1 MKNEVTIKD
10 IAQELGIHHTT
21 VSRALKGSEKV
32 KEDTRKLILEKVKE
46 LKYEP
51 NFLAQSF
58 RNKKTNII
66 SVIVPDLK
74 HHFFSKF
81 ISDITE
87 LTNASGYMVM
97 VFQSNDDPDTEKKIL
112 ASLSGFRVA
121 GVAASIGFQSKS
133 TNHFDILKDNNIPLV
148 FFDRVPI
155 ETPFSTV
162 TLDNIKAVGMV
173 VDEMI
178 RRGKKRIAYVSYNS
192 DLKEISDKFVGYEK
206 AISSA
211 GLSYKRCVHVKHL
224 FLDYGYEIAP
234 LLVDGKEK
242 PDSII
247 CVTDEVAIGIMKYLK
262 EMKYSIPNDISV
274 SGFDDDPLG
283 MVCDPK
289 LTTVSPCTE
298 VMANATFSLLLKQI
312 EGKKIIKKDIVL
324 PMKLLKRDS

>member
-10 IAQELGIHHTT
+10 IAKELGIHHTT

-58 RNKKTNII
+58 RNKKTNIV
-66 SVIVPDLK
+66 SVIVPDVK

-87 LTNASGYMVM
+87 LANDSGYMVM
-97 VFQSNDDPDTEKKIL
+97 VFQSNDNPNIEKKIL

-121 GVAASIGFQSKS
+121 GVVASIGLQTKS
-133 TNHFDILKDNNIPLV
+133 TNHYNVSKDNHIPLV

-155 ETPFSTV
+155 KTPFSTV
-162 TLDNIKAVGMV
+162 TLDNINAISMV

-178 RRGKKRIAYVSYNS
+178 RRGKKRIAYVSFNS
-192 DLKEISDKFVGYEK
+192 HLKEYSDKFTGYEK

-211 GLSYKRCVHVKHL
+211 GLSYKRCLHVKHM
-224 FLDYGYEIAP
+224 FLDDGYKIAP
-234 LLVDGKEK
+234 FLVDGKEN
-242 PDSII
+242 PDSVI
-247 CVTDEVAIGIMKYLK
+247 CINDEVAIGVMKYLK

-274 SGFDDDPLG
+274 AGFDADPLG

-289 LTTVSPCTE
+289 LTTVSPCIE
-298 VMANATFSLLLKQI
+298 VMANVTFDLLLKQI
-312 EGKKIIKKDIVL
+312 KENKIIKNDITV
-324 PMKLLKRDS
+324 PMKFIKRNS

>member
-10 IAQELGIHHTT
+10 IAKELGIHHTT

-32 KEDTRKLILEKVKE
+32 KENTRKLILEKVKE
-46 LKYEP
+46 LEYEP

-81 ISDITE
+81 TSDFTE
-87 LTNASGYMVM
+87 LANDSGYMVM
-97 VFQSNDDPDTEKKIL
+97 VFQSNDNPNVEKKII

-121 GVAASIGFQSKS
+121 GVVASIGLQSKS
-133 TNHFDILKDNNIPLV
+133 TNHFDILKDNHIPLV

-155 ETPFSTV
+155 QTPFSTV
-162 TLDNIKAVGMV
+162 ALDNISAVSMV

-178 RRGKKRIAYVSYNS
+178 RQGKKRIAYVSYNS
-192 DLKEISDKFVGYEK
+192 HLKEISDKFAGYEK

-211 GLSYKRCVHVKHL
+211 GLSYKRCVYVKHM
-224 FLDYGYEIAP
+224 FLDDGYKIAP
-234 LLVDGKEK
+234 LLVDGKEN

-247 CVTDEVAIGIMKYLK
+247 CINDEVAIGIMKYLK
-262 EMKYSIPNDISV
+262 EMRYSIPNDISV
-274 SGFDDDPLG
+274 MGFDDDPLG

-289 LTTVSPCTE
+289 LTTVSPCIE
-298 VMANATFSLLLKQI
+298 VMTNVTFELILKQI
-312 EGKKIIKKDIVL
+312 EEKKIIKEDIVL
-324 PMKLLKRDS
+324 PMKFIKRNS